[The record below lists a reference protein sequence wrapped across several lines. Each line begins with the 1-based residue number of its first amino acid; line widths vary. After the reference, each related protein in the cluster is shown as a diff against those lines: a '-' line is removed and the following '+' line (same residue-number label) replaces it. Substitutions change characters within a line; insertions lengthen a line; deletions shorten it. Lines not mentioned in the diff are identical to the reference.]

1 MTQIKDNL
9 TKDYKNHKINT
20 KVLYAFESK
29 THRKENKQSSLKCLN
44 GIPKS
49 PKLVLIFE
57 AHIQHKK
64 KGAIMNNQNEL
75 S

>member
-29 THRKENKQSSLKCLN
+29 THRKENK
-44 GIPKS
+44 
-49 PKLVLIFE
+49 
-57 AHIQHKK
+57 
-64 KGAIMNNQNEL
+64 
-75 S
+75 